1 MEKDDE
7 KTKRKLELAD
17 EAMHKIG
24 YLAGR
29 LDVTGGTVESLVK
42 LCQEVRDELAFA
54 AERYWKS

>member
-29 LDVTGGTVESLVK
+29 LDVTGGSEESLVN
-42 LCQEVRDELAFA
+42 LCQEVRDELAMA
-54 AERYWKS
+54 ADKYWNS